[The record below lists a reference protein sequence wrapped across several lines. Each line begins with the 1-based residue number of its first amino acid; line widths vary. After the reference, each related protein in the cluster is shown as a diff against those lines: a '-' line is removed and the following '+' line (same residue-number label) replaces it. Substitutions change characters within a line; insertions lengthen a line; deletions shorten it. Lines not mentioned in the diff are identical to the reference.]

1 MMRTLVA
8 AIALAVPG
16 LAHADSGMLPGGA
29 TITFNRLF
37 LHESSC
43 TGYCN
48 DGECVN
54 GSGMCGGSQAQAQ
67 EKMDPQS
74 LWFTFNLAHCQCSQQ
89 DAATITP
96 FYENTFAYEILLNN
110 QTTPIHA
117 PLEIWVGQTC
127 DDMIS
132 RQMNCHQIMDAGIA
146 DIASIKTTNGIAPEI
161 PIFDLME
168 PATALNGCEQRVLT
182 TAEWAISNVNPDGTV
197 GGTPQYFVSK
207 SISTD
212 SLPPPLP
219 TVFHVSGAESAIQI
233 SWDPPIGDIA
243 DVAYYQ
249 ALCAIAP
256 DGVPAL
262 TKPPAPKYQTAFMLC
277 GATSATTPQR
287 ANLDCPTT
295 GTTALLP
302 AVDAAVDADIDAP
315 PDAPPD
321 APVDAGSNPNCPDT
335 VSISDFQGLAQ
346 LDPTFICGEVDDATA
361 TSMRIQGL
369 QDGQSYAVVFVA
381 IDKFGN
387 PASVYFPFLM
397 QPKPVTDF
405 WQDLHNRGSQV
416 EGGFCLI
423 AETFGDDNPLTQ
435 ALRGFRDDNLA
446 STVLGRALIK
456 AYYATLGKLGALVH
470 GHVVL
475 RVISGV
481 LLAPLV
487 AIALAWH
494 WLTLPGLLLLV
505 LLGLAARRWRF
516 RLPRYATVAALAFLP
531 TLAHAQTPYWDDKT
545 SNVSETTPPAETT
558 DDVSWHAGIRVGPY
572 TPGIDKQFGMDP
584 GPYAE
589 MFGTSPSILPM
600 FDFDR
605 VLWKGFGQVTVG
617 LSLGYMSRDAH
628 AWAICMPG
636 DVTCNDTP
644 GDPNRTRSQGDT
656 NSFHLLPI
664 QVTAAYRFT
673 TLDDEYGIPVV
684 PYARGGLAYYIWWIN
699 GPSGN
704 ISTAAGT
711 SAKGASAGLVGSVG
725 LAIRAERIDADA
737 ARSMRDSGIE
747 HAGFYAELQT
757 AWVDGF
763 GKSTKLSVGD
773 NTWFAGVD
781 FEF

>member
-1 MMRTLVA
+1 MMRTLLA
-8 AIALAVPG
+8 AMALAVPS

-29 TITFNRLF
+29 TLKFNRLF

-48 DGECVN
+48 DGVCVN
-54 GSGMCGGSQAQAQ
+54 GTGMCGGTQAQQ
-67 EKMDPQS
+67 QPIKSPDS
-74 LWFTFNLAHCQCSQQ
+74 LWHTFNFAHCVCSQQ
-89 DAATITP
+89 DAATVSP
-96 FYENTFAYEILLNN
+96 FYENTFAYEILLQN

-117 PLEIWVGQTC
+117 PLEIWVGQSC
-127 DDMIS
+127 DDAIM
-132 RQMNCHQIMDAGIA
+132 RPMLCHQIMNAGIA
-146 DIASIKTTNGIAPEI
+146 DIASIQTTNGIAPEV
-161 PIFDLME
+161 PIYDLMQPE
-168 PATALNGCEQRVLT
+168 PNNLNGCEQRVLS
-182 TAEWAISNVNPDGTV
+182 TAEWAISDVNPDGTV
-197 GGTPQYFVSK
+197 GSTPQYFLSQG
-207 SISTD
+207 IMTD

-233 SWDPPIGDIA
+233 SWDPPMGDVA

-256 DGVPAL
+256 DGTPAL
-262 TKPPAPKYQTAFMLC
+262 TKPPGPKYQTASMLC
-277 GATSATTPQR
+277 GATSAVTPQR
-287 ANLDCPTT
+287 ANLDCPAT

-321 APVDAGSNPNCPDT
+321 APVDGGNPSCPDT
-335 VSISDFQGLAQ
+335 VTLSDYQGLST

-361 TSMRIQGL
+361 TSMRISGL

-381 IDKFGN
+381 IDKYGN
-387 PASVYFPFLM
+387 PAAAYFPFTM
-397 QPKPVTDF
+397 KPQPVTDF
-405 WQDLHNRGSQV
+405 WQDLHNRGSKV

-446 STVLGRALIK
+446 STALGRALIK

-475 RVISGV
+475 RVIAGV
-481 LLAPLV
+481 LLAPLI

-516 RLPRYATVAALAFLP
+516 RLPRYATVATLALVPA
-531 TLAHAQTPYWDDKT
+531 LAHAQTPYWDDKT
-545 SNVSETTPPAETT
+545 STATETTPPAESV
-558 DDVSWHAGIRVGPY
+558 DDVTWHAAIRVGPY
-572 TPGIDKQFGMDP
+572 IPQIDKQFGMDP

-589 MFGTSPSILPM
+589 MFGKSPSIMPM

-605 VLWKGFGQVTVG
+605 VLWNGFGQVTIG
-617 LSLGYMSRDAH
+617 LGIGYISSTAH

-644 GDPNRTRSQGDT
+644 GDPNRTRSQGDSNT
-656 NSFHLLPI
+656 FHLLPT
-664 QVTAAYRFT
+664 QLTAGYRFT
-673 TLDDEYGIPVV
+673 MLDDEYGVPIV
-684 PYARGGLAYYIWWIN
+684 PYARGGLAYYVWWVD
-699 GPSGN
+699 GPSGS

-747 HAGFYAELQT
+747 HAGFFAEFQA

-763 GKSTKLSVGD
+763 GKATKLSVGD